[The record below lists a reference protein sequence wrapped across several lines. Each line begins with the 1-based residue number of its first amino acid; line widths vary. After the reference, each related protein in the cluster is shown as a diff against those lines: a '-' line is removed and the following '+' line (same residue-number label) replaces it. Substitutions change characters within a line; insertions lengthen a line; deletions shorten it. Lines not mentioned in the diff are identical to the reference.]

1 MVLTIQLF
9 VMLDVRNVPTLC
21 HHNVLLVYQDFSYRA
36 IILVNLVNH
45 PAKHVLHQAHHHVY
59 RAIIMLS

>member
-9 VMLDVRNVPTLC
+9 VMLDARNVPTLC
-21 HHNVLLVYQDFSYRA
+21 HHNVLLVYQDSSCKV

-45 PAKHVLHQAHHHVY
+45 PAKHALHQAHHHAYHV
-59 RAIIMLS
+59 IIMLS